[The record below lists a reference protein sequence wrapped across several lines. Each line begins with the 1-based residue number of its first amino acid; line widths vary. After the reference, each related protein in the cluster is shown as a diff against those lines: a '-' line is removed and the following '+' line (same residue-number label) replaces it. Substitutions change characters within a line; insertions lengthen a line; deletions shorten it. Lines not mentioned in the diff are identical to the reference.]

1 MTINVYE
8 MISLGAYFLLMLGIG
23 IYAYRESTSDLNE
36 YMLGGRKLHPA
47 VGALSAGASD
57 MSGWMLMGLP
67 GAIYLSGIGSAWIAV
82 GLTIGAYLNYRFV
95 APRLRIYTEIA
106 KDSITLPDFFENRFH
121 DNSHL
126 LRLISAIVIIV
137 FFTVYTS
144 AGIVSGGKLFAESFG
159 LDYRV
164 GLFATAGVVLAY
176 TVVGGFLAVSLTDF
190 VQGCIMFLALIL
202 VPIVCYMHFNGSA
215 DAIAETVRTAP
226 PFTDIDGTDGPTRNG
241 FFNWFDGMTVLGFL
255 SLMAWGLGYVGQ
267 PHIIVRFMAIRSLK
281 DVAAARYIGMSWM
294 LVTVIGAVL
303 VGIVGVAYVNENGLQ
318 EQLRDNETIFILLS
332 QTLFHPLVSGF
343 LLAAILAAIMSTIS
357 SQLLVSSSSLT
368 EDIYKTFV
376 NKDAPQSLLV
386 TIGRL
391 TTVGVSIV
399 AIALAWDPDSS
410 ILGLVSNAWAG
421 FGAAFGPM
429 VILSLFWKGYTR
441 NGALASM
448 IVGAVTVLVW
458 LYVPILDG
466 KPLESIM
473 YAMIPG
479 FAFAFLAGLVA
490 SNPTKYGLVSGIL
503 SFVLLLPL
511 YILVGVFLADITG
524 SYTFLTL
531 LPVLVPTLSAIV
543 VVAAVSIATNKKA
556 VADEITAEF
565 AAMEQRMD
573 EVHGKGIGS
582 II

>member
-1 MTINVYE
+1 MSINIYE

-23 IYAYRESTSDLNE
+23 LYAFKESTSDVSE

-67 GAIYLSGIGSAWIAV
+67 GAVYLAGVGQAWIAV

-106 KDSITLPDFFENRFH
+106 QDSITLPDFFENRFH
-121 DNSHL
+121 DKSHI
-126 LRLISAIVIIV
+126 LRAISAIVIII

-159 LDYRV
+159 MNYQM
-164 GLFATAGVVLAY
+164 GLFVTAGVVLAY

-190 VQGCIMFLALIL
+190 VQGCIMFIALIL
-202 VPIVCYMHFNGSA
+202 VPIVCYLHFGSA
-215 DAIAETVRTAP
+215 DAITDTVSSAP
-226 PFTDIDGTDGPTRNG
+226 PFTDIDGTDGPTRQG
-241 FFNWFDGMTVLGFL
+241 FFNWFDGMTFVGFL
-255 SLMAWGLGYVGQ
+255 SLMAWGLGYFGQ
-267 PHIIVRFMAIRSLK
+267 PHIIVRFMAIKSLK
-281 DVAAARYIGMSWM
+281 AIATARYIGMTWM
-294 LVTVIGAVL
+294 LFTVVGAVL

-318 EQLRDNETIFILLS
+318 ENLRDNETIFILLS
-332 QTLFHPLVSGF
+332 QTLFHPLISGF

-386 TIGRL
+386 TIGRIA
-391 TTVGVSIV
+391 TVGVSIV

-421 FGAAFGPM
+421 FGSAFGPM
-429 VILSLFWKGYTR
+429 VLLMLFWKGYTR
-441 NGALASM
+441 DGALASM
-448 IVGAVTVLVW
+448 IVGAVTVLFW
-458 LYVPILDG
+458 LYVPVVDG
-466 KPLESIM
+466 APLESII

-479 FAFAFLAGLVA
+479 FILSTLAG
-490 SNPTKYGLVSGIL
+490 
-503 SFVLLLPL
+503 
-511 YILVGVFLADITG
+511 VGVG
-524 SYTFLTL
+524 MLTRKPE
-531 LPVLVPTLSAIV
+531 PVVM
-543 VVAAVSIATNKKA
+543 
-556 VADEITAEF
+556 DEF
-565 AAMEQRMD
+565 NSMEARMN